1 MSESDPTQVST
12 ELPPS
17 DAPPETTEAP
27 APRLR
32 GSDLRYSDEDDVPTW
47 ARGKTSD
54 EILATASDLYAALQ
68 RPQTTPLENPP
79 SVSSPPVTT
88 SSDLPTVDSN
98 LIYSD
103 PNEYHRQMERRTEA
117 LVEKRLANAERLVMT
132 PMASMARTQAQAN
145 PKRKDVWE
153 RYAPEIEAIVARL
166 PDAAK
171 ARPDIWDEAARMVA
185 GEHLDDIAQA
195 RAEAIIARGRDSG
208 SLGTQGGSPN
218 EPISTPSPLRKLFE
232 DRHIA
237 VKGFIS
243 DDIPLSKVREHYT
256 KMGYKTDEEIANL
269 LTARVSA

>member
-1 MSESDPTQVST
+1 
-12 ELPPS
+12 
-17 DAPPETTEAP
+17 
-27 APRLR
+27 
-32 GSDLRYSDEDDVPTW
+32 
-47 ARGKTSD
+47 
-54 EILATASDLYAALQ
+54 
-68 RPQTTPLENPP
+68 
-79 SVSSPPVTT
+79 
-88 SSDLPTVDSN
+88 
-98 LIYSD
+98 
-103 PNEYHRQMERRTEA
+103 MERRTEA